1 MDNIAVSSSSS
12 ALHNILEKFAA
23 DAENACSEMR
33 ARACSELA
41 GRLNQAVRRIRQA
54 ATREELGETV
64 ADAAAAFA
72 TGAAWF
78 RIEDGA
84 ARSEK
89 LELTIPLAEAAALTG
104 AVESREPVIALGSG
118 AEVSPQLV
126 GRFTHTAESRSF
138 IYPILAGEETPALL
152 YAWADP
158 QHATPGANHAGQT
171 SALELLA
178 QVASAAWQALE
189 PPPPPPPPP
198 APLVTIAPVAKSAN
212 PWEALGV
219 SEQQTHL
226 RAQRFARV
234 QVAEMRLRQAAAV
247 QSGRLRRNLYHS
259 LRDPIDAARDAF
271 RKEFFAKCPS
281 MVDYLHLELMRTL
294 ANDDADLLGKEYPGP
309 MV

>member
-1 MDNIAVSSSSS
+1 
-12 ALHNILEKFAA
+12 LEKFAA

-33 ARACSELA
+33 NRARSELA
-41 GRLNQAVRRIRQA
+41 GQLNQAVRRIRQA
-54 ATREELGETV
+54 ATREDLGETV
-64 ADAAAAFA
+64 ADTASAFA
-72 TGAAWF
+72 AGAAWF

-89 LELTIPLAEAAALTG
+89 LELTVPLAEAAALTG
-104 AVESREPVIALGSG
+104 AVETREPVIALASS

-126 GRFTHTAESRSF
+126 ERFSHTSESRANV
-138 IYPILAGEETPALL
+138 YPILAGDKPAALL
-152 YAWADP
+152 YTWTGEGAGA
-158 QHATPGANHAGQT
+158 QH

-178 QVASAAWQALE
+178 QVASATWQALE
-189 PPPPPPPPP
+189 PPPPPPPP
-198 APLVTIAPVAKSAN
+198 LVSIAPAAKPAH

-234 QVAEMRLRQAAAV
+234 QVAEMRLRNAAAV

-259 LRDPIDAARDAF
+259 LRDPIDAARNAF
-271 RKEFFAKCPS
+271 RKEFFLKCPS
-281 MVDYLHLELMRTL
+281 MVDYLHLELTRTL